1 MTAQTT
7 ARTEA
12 KVDFAQETGQ
22 YAVKA
27 IGVLSAMIGAWGM
40 ACLIGGLA
48 TSGATGLLQGYISA
62 LTGM

>member
-27 IGVLSAMIGAWGM
+27 IGVLSALIGAWGM
-40 ACLIGGLA
+40 ACLIGGL
-48 TSGATGLLQGYISA
+48 SNCGAIDLAKGYISA

>member
-1 MTAQTT
+1 MNAHTT

-12 KVDFAQETGQ
+12 TVDFAEETGH
-22 YAVKA
+22 YTVKA
-27 IGVLSAMIGAWGM
+27 IGVLSALIGAWGM

-48 TSGATGLLQGYISA
+48 NCGAVELFNGYVLA

>member
-7 ARTEA
+7 TRIETN
-12 KVDFAQETGQ
+12 VDVGQETGQ

-27 IGVLSAMIGAWGM
+27 IGLLSALIGAWGT
-40 ACLIGGLA
+40 ACLIGGLVN
-48 TSGATGLLQGYISA
+48 SGATGLLQGYISA

>member
-7 ARTEA
+7 TRTET
-12 KVDFAQETGQ
+12 KVDVAQETGQ

-27 IGVLSAMIGAWGM
+27 IGVLSALIGAWGM

-48 TSGATGLLQGYISA
+48 SSGAAGLLQGYVSA

>member
-7 ARTEA
+7 TRIETN
-12 KVDFAQETGQ
+12 VDVGQETGQ

-27 IGVLSAMIGAWGM
+27 IGVLSALIGAWGM
-40 ACLIGGLA
+40 ACLIGGL
-48 TSGATGLLQGYISA
+48 TSSGATGLLQGYISA

>member
-7 ARTEA
+7 TRTTA
-12 KVDFAQETGQ
+12 NVDVAQETGQ

-27 IGVLSAMIGAWGM
+27 IGVLAALIGIWGT

-48 TSGATGLLQGYISA
+48 NSGATGLVKGFVTA

>member
-1 MTAQTT
+1 MTANTT

-27 IGVLSAMIGAWGM
+27 IGVLSALIGAWGM
-40 ACLIGGLA
+40 SCLIGGLA
-48 TSGATGLLQGYISA
+48 SCGAIDLVKGYVSA

>member
-1 MTAQTT
+1 MTTNTT

-12 KVDFAQETGQ
+12 TVDFAEETGR
-22 YAVKA
+22 YTVRA
-27 IGVLSAMIGAWGM
+27 IGVFSALIGAWGM

-48 TSGATGLLQGYISA
+48 NCGAIGLVKGYISA